1 MNLARLKSELSVII
15 RDDSLEPYFTDWLN
29 DAVNEI
35 ATDFDLPYLRL
46 LSPESFAVTTST
58 WLYDPPATYH
68 KNLFKATDSN
78 WTRIYVCKRWEE
90 MDSLDLDHDETGDN
104 VTTIAVT
111 EEAQQIGIY
120 PLATETI
127 KLWYYKKPTD
137 MEDEDD
143 EPSCIPEHF
152 RYRVLIPKVVIRN
165 FKLLQDLMVQVPH
178 QSLMWWEEELRRG
191 LYGSPR
197 GDIGMIN
204 FFAKARKP
212 KKSGGSNP
220 LP

>member
-1 MNLARLKSELSVII
+1 MNLARLKEELMVVI
-15 RDDSLEPYFTDWLN
+15 RDPSLEPYFANWLN

-46 LSPESFAVTTST
+46 LSPVDFTVTTAT

-68 KNLFKATDSN
+68 KKLFKARDSD
-78 WTRIYVCKRWEE
+78 WTNIYVCKRWEE
-90 MDSLDLDHDETGDN
+90 LDALDIDHDETGDH
-104 VTTIAVT
+104 VTTVGVT
-111 EEAQQIGIY
+111 EEAQKIGVY
-120 PLATETI
+120 PLANETI
-127 KLWYYKKPTD
+127 KLWYYKLPID
-137 MEDEDD
+137 MTDEDD
-143 EPSCIPEHF
+143 EPDCIPAQF
-152 RYRVLIPKVVIRN
+152 RGRILVSKVVIKN
-165 FKLLQDLMVQVPH
+165 FKLLQDLMVQTPH
-178 QSLMWWEEELRRG
+178 QSLLWWEEEFRRG

-212 KKSGGSNP
+212 KRSGGSNP